1 MKDEFW
7 PLRPA
12 LHPVYARLLCAEM
25 RRRGF
30 APDAILAGTRLDWQR
45 LHEDNGFLSF
55 EAMRRLIGQCLQLSQ
70 CPWLGMDVGFQTQVS
85 AHGAL
90 GAAMIASR
98 NLSDALCLVQRFS
111 PMRQQMAVIHFR
123 FDTDFHLELE
133 ERVPLGDIREYLLGM
148 LVAGLAQLLTTLTG
162 RELQTAL
169 SIEWPFARP
178 AWAEQYQR
186 LARTNAFGAPCL
198 RIRIDAE
205 LLTSPSLAADEETLQ
220 LAVRDCELQLQRL
233 QAGGS
238 LSHRVRLQ
246 LAQSEGAMPSLD
258 AMAAHEHMSARTF
271 IRRLAAEQQ
280 RYQQLLDE
288 VREERACWLLR
299 QTELSIEAIA
309 SRLGY
314 VDTSNFS
321 RTFKRWLGQT
331 PRQFRQQARLA
342 FGSNAHEDS
351 HEAASFGMIRQA

>member
-12 LHPVYARLLCAEM
+12 LHPVYARVLCAEM

-30 APDAILAGTRLDWQR
+30 TPDAILGGTRLDWQH
-45 LHEDNGFLSF
+45 LHEDNSFLSF
-55 EAMRRLIGQCLQLSQ
+55 EAMRRLIEQCLQLSQ
-70 CPWLGMDVGFQTQVS
+70 CPWLGIDAGFQTQAS

-98 NLSDALCLVQRFS
+98 NLSDALRLMQRFS
-111 PMRQQMAVIHFR
+111 SLRQHMAVINFK
-123 FDTDFHLELE
+123 FDTAFYIELE
-133 ERVPLGDIREYLLGM
+133 ELVALGDIREYLLGQ
-148 LVAGLAQLLTTLTG
+148 LVAGLSQLLTTLTG
-162 RELQTAL
+162 RELQAAL

-178 AWAEQYQR
+178 LWAEQYQR
-186 LARTNAFGAPCL
+186 LARVNSFDAPCL
-198 RIRIDAE
+198 RIGIDAE
-205 LLTSPSLAADEETLQ
+205 LLTSPSLAADEEALQ

-246 LAQSEGAMPSLD
+246 LAQCDGAMPSLD
-258 AMAAHEHMSARTF
+258 AMAAHEHMSPRTF
-271 IRRLAAEQQ
+271 IRRLAIEQQ
-280 RYQQLLDE
+280 SYQQLLDE
-288 VREERACWLLR
+288 VRAERACWLLR
-299 QTELSIEAIA
+299 QTEMSIEAIA
-309 SRLGY
+309 GRLGY

-331 PRQFRQQARLA
+331 PRQFRQQSR
-342 FGSNAHEDS
+342 S
-351 HEAASFGMIRQA
+351 

>member
-30 APDAILAGTRLDWQR
+30 LPESILAGTRLDWQR
-45 LHEDNGFLSF
+45 LHEDNSFLSF
-55 EAMRRLIGQCLQLSQ
+55 EVMRRLIEQCLQLSQ
-70 CPWLGMDVGFQTQVS
+70 CPWLGMDVGFQTQAS

-98 NLSDALCLVQRFS
+98 NLSDALCLTQRFS
-111 PMRQQMAVIHFR
+111 ALRQHMAVIHFR
-123 FDTDFHLELE
+123 FDTEFHVELE
-133 ERVPLGDIREYLLGM
+133 ELAELGKIREYLLGQ

-162 RELQTAL
+162 RELQAAL

-186 LARTNAFGAPCL
+186 LARVNGFDAPCL
-198 RIRIDAE
+198 RIRIDPD
-205 LLTSPSLAADEETLQ
+205 LLTSPSLAADEEALQ
-220 LAVRDCELQLQRL
+220 RAVRDCELQLQRL

-238 LSHRVRLQ
+238 LSQRVRVQ
-246 LAQSEGAMPSLD
+246 LASCEGAMPSLD
-258 AMAAHEHMSARTF
+258 AMAALEHLSPRTF
-271 IRRLAAEQQ
+271 IRRLALEQQ
-280 RYQQLLDE
+280 HYQQLLDE
-288 VREERACWLLR
+288 VREERACWLLH
-299 QTELSIEAIA
+299 QTELSVEVIA

-331 PRQFRQQARLA
+331 PRQFRQQARPL
-342 FGSNAHEDS
+342 FGLNANESS
-351 HEAASFGMIRQA
+351 HGAASFGMIRQA